1 LVLGCTHYPLLAR
14 TIGDAM
20 GRDVVLVSSAD
31 ETAFAVRALLERNRA
46 MPHRAGTAGSLNT
59 GVARIYKAS
68 RGKGGKTYA
77 HWQISLAYFSP

>member
-1 LVLGCTHYPLLAR
+1 
-14 TIGDAM
+14 
-20 GRDVVLVSSAD
+20 
-31 ETAFAVRALLERNRA
+31 